1 MISATL
7 EHLNRTVG
15 FFSSDGGG
23 PLEVLLAGASAGG
36 IGTNNNCDFV
46 ADTVRGYAA
55 SSDNSSDNSENSVV
69 VRCNPQS
76 GLFFPPDTDALWAQ
90 RLGLGRPTN
99 EIAAFYIADLYDAFV
114 DESCAASLSAAGQPA
129 ELCWDAPTALRHV
142 TTKVLVAQN
151 FWDQL
156 QIDDILCFQDNL
168 HGLCPDR
175 WMDGFMNRTLSF
187 LREGFD
193 ERGAAAWAPSCFAHT
208 DDMCLVPIT
217 SAESNSSSSAN
228 VTVVNGVALRDALA
242 AWVAED
248 ANPPLLIDDCMT
260 PGDKARSTPCNTL
273 CKPGCGAE

>member
-1 MISATL
+1 MRKVRTATPL
-7 EHLNRTVG
+7 
-15 FFSSDGGG
+15 FFQRRILGGG
-23 PLEVLLAGASAGG
+23 DG
-36 IGTNNNCDFV
+36 D
-46 ADTVRGYAA
+46 
-55 SSDNSSDNSENSVV
+55 SDSESESDSVV

-76 GLFFPPDTDALWAQ
+76 GLFFPPDMDALWAQ

-99 EIAAFYIADLYDAFV
+99 EIAAFYLADLYEAFV
-114 DESCAASLSAAGQPA
+114 DESCASSLTAAGQPS

-168 HGLCPDR
+168 HELCPDR

-217 SAESNSSSSAN
+217 SAESNSSSSSSSSSPSSSPAN

-242 AWVAED
+242 AWVADD